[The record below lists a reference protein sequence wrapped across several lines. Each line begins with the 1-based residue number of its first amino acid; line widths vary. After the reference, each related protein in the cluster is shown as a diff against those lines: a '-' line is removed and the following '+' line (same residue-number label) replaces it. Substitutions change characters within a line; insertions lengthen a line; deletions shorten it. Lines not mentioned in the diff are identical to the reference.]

1 MLIILQLLSCLFMSS
16 QSRHQYF
23 NQIVL
28 ETIHKKGFK
37 AMTMRDLAM
46 KMDCDVANIYNYTAS
61 KQALLRDNLF
71 AMSRSFH
78 DGVDEISS
86 SELSAIEQ
94 VREVIGLFINLSYEE
109 PLKVAL
115 LANEWRNLRGDDLK
129 KFIAERQLFEKK
141 VKKIVERGMRE
152 KALKKLNPDIS
163 TFLLLS
169 SLRWIFDMVQGK
181 KKPNR
186 LSLEKEIAS
195 FLMDGLVL

>member
-1 MLIILQLLSCLFMSS
+1 
-16 QSRHQYF
+16 
-23 NQIVL
+23 
-28 ETIHKKGFK
+28 
-37 AMTMRDLAM
+37 MRDLAM

-152 KALKKLNPDIS
+152 KALKKSNPDIS